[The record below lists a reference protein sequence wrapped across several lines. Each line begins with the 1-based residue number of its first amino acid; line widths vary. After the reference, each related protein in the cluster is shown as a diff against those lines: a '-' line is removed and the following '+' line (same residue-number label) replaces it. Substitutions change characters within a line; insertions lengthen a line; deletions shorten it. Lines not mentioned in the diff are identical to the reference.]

1 MRLFETKFLLDPR
14 LHDDTLPIGDL
25 ALSNLRLMD
34 DARFPWVVVIPRR
47 PNLSELIDVS
57 PVDRLRLGQEVDAVS
72 RALQKVTSCDKLNVG
87 ALGNMVRQLHVHV
100 VARFEADE
108 SWPHPVW
115 SRGERRRYQP
125 WDSDEMISRLRA
137 ELECA

>member
-1 MRLFETKFLLDPR
+1 MRLHENKFLLDPR

-34 DARFPWVVVIPRR
+34 DARFPWVVMIPRR
-47 PNLSELIDVS
+47 PRLFELIDLS
-57 PVDRLRLGQEVDAVS
+57 QADRAMLTGEIDDVS
-72 RALQKVTSCDKLNVG
+72 RALLKVTSCDKLNVG
-87 ALGNMVRQLHVHV
+87 ALGNMVRQLHIHV

>member
-1 MRLFETKFLLDPR
+1 MRLHENKFQLDPR

-34 DARFPWVVVIPRR
+34 DARFPWVVMVPRR
-47 PNLSELIDVS
+47 PLLSDLIDLS
-57 PVDRLRLGQEVDAVS
+57 PLDRPTLSHEIDCVS
-72 RALQKVTSCDKLNVG
+72 RALKKITSCDKLNVA
-87 ALGNMVRQLHVHV
+87 ALGNMVRQFHVHV

-108 SWPHPVW
+108 AWPHPVW
-115 SRGERRRYQP
+115 GRGERRRYQP

>member
-1 MRLFETKFLLDPR
+1 MRLHENKFLLDPR

-34 DARFPWVVVIPRR
+34 DARFPWVVMVPRR
-47 PNLSELIDVS
+47 PRLSELIDLS
-57 PVDRLRLGQEVDAVS
+57 GTDRAMLTAEIDDVS
-72 RALQKVTSCDKLNVG
+72 RALLKVTSCDKLNVG

-100 VARFEADE
+100 VARFESDE